1 VKELGSLRELRV
13 QNAII
18 NLEDEEEEMKRDL
31 LESVRHLHKLQHLKI
46 SCYRSRILFRRQEME
61 FVLPGDLRYLDLCG
75 DIVLWKLPSCIDLLC
90 HRKLSHLDLRLQYMY
105 MDEQELKTLGGL
117 PELRF
122 LGLDLRRASPTIRN
136 ISDSD
141 VCYFPKL
148 RQLVLRRSMVLF
160 VASKG
165 DDGKKTVSFHIWDG
179 KVDDSV
185 TKQPSA
191 SDSELQGDDES
202 SSVFQWEAG
211 RGPVGEKSDEELQLL
226 SSSDDV
232 DPPSR
237 PSFQPSK
244 LQHVSDDGEGAAAP
258 RFMPR
263 LQVLH
268 FRVREQAV
276 WDPRYC
282 NNIGLEFLSSLQEI
296 RVTMDRRFRASSG
309 QVNEVKAALRS
320 AAQVHPNHPT
330 LHIIAV

>member
-1 VKELGSLRELRV
+1 LVLWA
-13 QNAII
+13 AI
-18 NLEDEEEEMKRDL
+18 E
-31 LESVRHLHKLQHLKI
+31 
-46 SCYRSRILFRRQEME
+46 
-61 FVLPGDLRYLDLCG
+61 
-75 DIVLWKLPSCIDLLC
+75 LWKLPSCIDPLC
-90 HRKLSHLDLRLQYMY
+90 HRKLSHLDLRLQYM
-105 MDEQELKTLGGL
+105 DEQELKTLGRL
-117 PELRF
+117 PELRY
-122 LGLDLRRASPTIRN
+122 LGLDLWHASPTIRN
-136 ISDSD
+136 ISDSY

-148 RQLVLRRSMVLF
+148 RQLVLRSSMVLF

-165 DDGKKTVSFHIWDG
+165 DDGKKSVSFHIWDG
-179 KVDDSV
+179 KVDDSI

-211 RGPVGEKSDEELQLL
+211 RGPVGEKCDDELQLL

-244 LQHVSDDGEGAAAP
+244 LQHVSDEEKTEGSVSNREGDRAAP

-263 LQVLH
+263 LQVLQ
-268 FRVREQAV
+268 FRVLRQAA

-282 NNIGLEFLSSLQEI
+282 SNLGLEFLSSLQVI
-296 RVTMDRRFRASSG
+296 RVTIEISE
-309 QVNEVKAALRS
+309 QVKEVKAALRS

-330 LHIIAV
+330 LYLI